1 VDVATVVVIVVVD
14 ELSISP
20 DWYGIKEL
28 EAGAG
33 ISVAVTGQTVVV
45 SDITSVVTEPIRAGQ
60 SVTVAAQEVI
70 VYTVVV

>member
-14 ELSISP
+14 EL
-20 DWYGIKEL
+20 EA
-28 EAGAG
+28 EAGV
-33 ISVAVTGQTVVV
+33 SVAVTGQTVVV

-60 SVTVAAQEVI
+60 SVTVAAQEVM